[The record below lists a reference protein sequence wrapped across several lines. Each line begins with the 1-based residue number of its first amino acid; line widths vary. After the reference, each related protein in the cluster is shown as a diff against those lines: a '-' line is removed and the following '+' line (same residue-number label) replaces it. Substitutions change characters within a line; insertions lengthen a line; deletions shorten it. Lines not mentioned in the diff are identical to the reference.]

1 MTCQKWPLNWLFLL
15 SIYKHKGI
23 KHAHKKREWLY
34 LFFYMDKGPAAES
47 RRRQRG
53 EGWSQTAD
61 DVQAERASSPSCH
74 MDRSQACYLSST
86 DSEMSPAWQL
96 RRNRKGRAMSIS
108 VQGFS
113 RIIKEGGNDSCMFQ
127 VLTLLQYVHFRGF
140 FTWPT
145 LSYCIFHSI
154 HLTAVFIT
162 YFVDKDFIYRI
173 SLYEALLRIKLQ
185 VLKIR
190 STMTIPKCHLH
201 INASVRT
208 I

>member
-1 MTCQKWPLNWLFLL
+1 MMCQKWPLNWLFLL

-23 KHAHKKREWLY
+23 KHAHKKREWLC

-113 RIIKEGGNDSCMFQ
+113 RITKREEM
-127 VLTLLQYVHFRGF
+127 TLACFRYWLYF
-140 FTWPT
+140 SMSILEVILLDLHSVIVYSTAFTWQ
-145 LSYCIFHSI
+145 
-154 HLTAVFIT
+154 
-162 YFVDKDFIYRI
+162 
-173 SLYEALLRIKLQ
+173 LY
-185 VLKIR
+185 
-190 STMTIPKCHLH
+190 S
-201 INASVRT
+201 
-208 I
+208 